1 MPTIDPKTGKRIS
14 GAAQR
19 KAVATAT
26 AVAIANQAKRPRV
39 KKPKSAGLDF
49 DSLPPPPLNDPLGA
63 MGWWNDVLLTCAD
76 QILRDPHLTLEARVR
91 FLADFSAKAGMIRD
105 KAAES
110 RAIKTALAATEKTK
124 VSLGLE
130 KTTGPAPA
138 KVQKPPL
145 G

>member
-14 GAAQR
+14 GSAQR

-26 AVAIANQAKRPRV
+26 AVAVANQAKRPRT
-39 KKPKSAGLDF
+39 KRPKSAGLDF

-63 MGWWNDVLLTCAD
+63 MVWWNDVLLTCAD
-76 QILRDPHLTLEARVR
+76 KVLRDPCMTLEARVR

-110 RAIKTALAATEKTK
+110 RAIRTALAAKENTAAST
-124 VSLGLE
+124 GLE
-130 KTTGPAPA
+130 KVSGPTPS
-138 KVQKPPL
+138 KIPKPPI
-145 G
+145 

>member
-26 AVAIANQAKRPRV
+26 AVAVANQAKRPRA
-39 KKPKSAGLDF
+39 KKPKSVGLDF
-49 DSLPPPPLNDPLGA
+49 DALPLPPLNDPLGA
-63 MGWWNDVLLTCAD
+63 MVWWNDVLLTCAD
-76 QILRDPHLTLEARVR
+76 KVLRDPCLTLEARVR

-105 KAAES
+105 KASEAK
-110 RAIKTALAATEKTK
+110 AIKTALAATEKTK
-124 VSLGLE
+124 VSSGLE

-138 KVQKPPL
+138 KIQKPPL
-145 G
+145 

>member
-26 AVAIANQAKRPRV
+26 AVAVANQAKRPRA

-49 DSLPPPPLNDPLGA
+49 DALPPPPLNDPLGA
-63 MGWWNDVLLTCAD
+63 MVWWNDVLLTCAD
-76 QILRDPHLTLEARVR
+76 KVLRDPHMTLEARVK

-110 RAIKTALAATEKTK
+110 KAIRSAIRDKDQASASA
-124 VSLGLE
+124 GLE
-130 KTTGPAPA
+130 KIGSGSAPS
-138 KVQKPPL
+138 KIQKPQI
-145 G
+145 